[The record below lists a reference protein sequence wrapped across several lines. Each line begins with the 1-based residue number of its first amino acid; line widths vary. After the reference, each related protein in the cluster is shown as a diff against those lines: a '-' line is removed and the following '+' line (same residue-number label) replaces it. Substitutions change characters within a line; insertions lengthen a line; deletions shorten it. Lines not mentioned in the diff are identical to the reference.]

1 MVSGA
6 EVAIQEITDR
16 IDDIEFHLIT
26 LLFDAT
32 RPRVEKIGN
41 VTVYRVGFG
50 GAYLSKVLYVPLSA
64 LLARKLHRR
73 QAFDALWSVM
83 TYMLFP
89 VMLAKALGVRVPHIL
104 TLQDGDPYE
113 RVFERWF
120 IRPLTPILD
129 YGFRTARKVQ
139 AISGYLGEWATRR
152 GYVGDVEIIYNGA
165 NMRDFEE
172 RVDEVGLARIR
183 SELGKKDGDVY
194 IVTTSRLVHKNGID
208 TVIEAL
214 PLLPE
219 HVSFII
225 VGGGAD
231 EEKLKAL
238 AHDLGVSHRTKFVGL
253 VDRTQT
259 PLYRRVSD
267 IFARPSRSEGL
278 GNSFVSAMAARM
290 PVIAT
295 QEGGI
300 KEFLFDAKR
309 NPEKETTGW
318 AVRAGNAQ
326 DVADAVLDI
335 MAHPDVV
342 KKVTDT
348 AYRLAHEYY
357 NWDTIARA
365 MRTRVFA
372 PAFTK

>member
-32 RPRVEKIGN
+32 RPRIEKIGN

-50 GAYLSKVLYVPLSA
+50 GAYLSKVFYVPLSA
-64 LLARKLHRR
+64 LLARTLHKKL
-73 QAFDALWSVM
+73 AFDALWSVM

-89 VMLAKALGVRVPHIL
+89 VLLAKAFGVRVPHIL

-120 IRPLTPILD
+120 IRPLTPMLD

-172 RVDEVGLARIR
+172 QVDEAGLARIR
-183 SELGKKDGDVY
+183 NELGKKEGDIY

-238 AHDLGVSHRTKFVGL
+238 ARELGVSHRTKFVGL

-335 MAHPDVV
+335 IAHPDMVQ
-342 KKVTDT
+342 KVTDT

-365 MRTRVFA
+365 MRTRVFE

>member
-41 VTVYRVGFG
+41 VTVHRVGFG

-64 LLARKLHRR
+64 LLARKLHKQ

-89 VMLAKALGVRVPHIL
+89 VLLAKALGVRVPHIL

-120 IRPLTPILD
+120 IRPLTPMLD

-152 GYVGDVEIIYNGA
+152 GYVGDIEIIYNGA

-172 RVDEVGLARIR
+172 KVDEVGLARIR
-183 SELGKKDGDVY
+183 SELGKKEGDIY

-318 AVRAGNAQ
+318 AVEAGNAQ

-335 MAHPDVV
+335 IAHPDVV
-342 KKVTDT
+342 KEVTDT

-365 MRTRVFA
+365 MRTRVFE